1 MTVRTIR
8 ISIAAFYAVWKIDGR
23 DMLSRLRCCGHFTAR
38 LGEPGVAEH
47 GRDNEAHTS
56 RIDDDADRAVY
67 GHDAYKRAAENDRS
81 VISIDRHECGRHD
94 CHLSVAESSARPYA

>member
-23 DMLSRLRCCGHFTAR
+23 DMLSRLRCCGHFAAR

-47 GRDNEAHTS
+47 GRDNEAHKLAS
-56 RIDDDADRAVY
+56 KNVCSAHHIGRYDY
-67 GHDAYKRAAENDRS
+67 GSGD
-81 VISIDRHECGRHD
+81 GRV
-94 CHLSVAESSARPYA
+94 SVAESTARPCS